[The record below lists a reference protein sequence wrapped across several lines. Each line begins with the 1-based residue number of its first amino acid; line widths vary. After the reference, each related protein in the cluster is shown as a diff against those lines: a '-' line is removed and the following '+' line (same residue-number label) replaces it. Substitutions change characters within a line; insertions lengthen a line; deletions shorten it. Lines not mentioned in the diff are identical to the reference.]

1 MDLARV
7 LLLLTFDISGRTL
20 SRMADRAKAPP
31 RVIEVRLRELS
42 QLFDSLDPSPFVE
55 KDLDPKAEEYIVDS
69 VRDLPPAAAYALVI
83 HLDQPGA
90 SPDQEQVVGDA
101 IREHFARQSR
111 RLKRNLRLLIRR
123 GLVSLA
129 IGIAFLATAFATTQA
144 IRRLLG
150 DSGVWLLFEQGLLI
164 VGWVAMWRPLEI
176 FLYDWWPILGKR
188 RTHDRLSRMQVRIAP
203 KAEH

>member
-1 MDLARV
+1 MTNPTGA
-7 LLLLTFDISGRTL
+7 
-20 SRMADRAKAPP
+20 P

-69 VRDLPPAAAYALVI
+69 ARDIPSGTAPTLVI

-101 IREHFARQSR
+101 IREHFARESR
-111 RLKRNLRLLIRR
+111 RLQRKLRSLIRR
-123 GLVSLA
+123 GWLSLA
-129 IGIAFLATAFATTQA
+129 IGMAFLAAAFATTQTV
-144 IRRLLG
+144 RRLLG
-150 DSGVWLLFEQGLLI
+150 ESGLWQLLEQGLLI

-176 FLYDWWPILGKR
+176 FLYDWWPILGER
-188 RTHDRLSRMQVRIAP
+188 RIHDELSRMPVKIAV
-203 KAEH
+203 KSSE

>member
-1 MDLARV
+1 M
-7 LLLLTFDISGRTL
+7 TNG
-20 SRMADRAKAPP
+20 AKAP

-69 VRDLPPAAAYALVI
+69 VRELTPGSACALVI

-90 SPDQEQVVGDA
+90 LPDQEQVVGDA
-101 IREHFARQSR
+101 IRDHFARGSG
-111 RLKRNLRLLIRR
+111 RLQRKLRGLIRR

-129 IGIAFLATAFATTQA
+129 IGLAFLAAAFATTQA
-144 IRRLLG
+144 VRRLLG
-150 DSGVWLLFEQGLLI
+150 QSGLWVLFEQGLLI

-176 FLYDWWPILGKR
+176 FLYDWWPILGER
-188 RTHDRLSRMQVRIAP
+188 RIHDDLSRIQVRIALRTEP
-203 KAEH
+203 SDRPDRPTAAG

>member
-1 MDLARV
+1 
-7 LLLLTFDISGRTL
+7 
-20 SRMADRAKAPP
+20 MANPAGAP

-69 VRDLPPAAAYALVI
+69 ARDIPSGTAPALVI

-101 IREHFARQSR
+101 IREHFARESR
-111 RLKRNLRLLIRR
+111 RLQRKLRSLIRR
-123 GLVSLA
+123 GWLSLA
-129 IGIAFLATAFATTQA
+129 IGIAFLAAAFATTQA
-144 IRRLLG
+144 VRRLLG
-150 DSGVWLLFEQGLLI
+150 ESGLWQVLEQGLLI

-176 FLYDWWPILGKR
+176 FLYDWWPILGER
-188 RTHDRLSRMQVRIAP
+188 RIHDALSRMPVKLALKSSERSTPAN
-203 KAEH
+203 